1 MKIEITEHNMSL
13 IQEALETQLRL
24 LRSYIHPDDVIR
36 LKILNFQRLK
46 DDVDELM
53 LRQ

>member
-1 MKIEITEHNMSL
+1 MRVEISEHNMGL
-13 IQEALETQLRL
+13 IQEALDTQLRL
-24 LRSYIHPDDVIR
+24 LRSYIHPDDQIR
-36 LKILNFQRLK
+36 MKILNFQRLK